1 VKFLFFSFIFCY
13 FVSSELC
20 FASAKP
26 AKRRQNGLSPESV
39 SSLPE
44 LKKAREVEVF
54 VSAEF
59 VEDDIRTEKKVT
71 INSVTELVAKFT
83 PDSKL
88 ALGRH
93 FAPEFIPSKPFI
105 DKKTGLSLGFEIE
118 SYGLRFAKPEWEDGV
133 TNVGGDSSN
142 PEDYEKT
149 IFSISFKPFS
159 LKKTTEF
166 LELLK
171 EKIGEKLPLK
181 SAIIEARKI
190 FTKKY
195 KFMTVGFE
203 IFRDDVALVKST
215 KPDVFKIQED
225 FFEEP
230 EYENSSKKDQDKL
243 GFPADLTEIQTV
255 DWHVSM
261 TLGVPLKNITLEDF
275 VSKLIVLASAGM
287 YTGIEDEV
295 LQAAVGN
302 LKNYKTQPGQAFHFK
317 EYDPCVRMALL
328 YNQLKKILPKNA
340 KENRP
345 SDAELI
351 PLFLV
356 LDFSLMDL
364 HARRDEDGA
373 PIGVRSVKGVIKED
387 PFNCPRALNQSN
399 LTYKDLL
406 GVLPKTVFHLAEI
419 LSQKAPRGERSNI
432 LEFIQKTRGKPFI
445 FNLSILK
452 LVERVKN
459 FSAEDKVF
467 TFVPNSQS
475 QDSLLPDFVVLETRG
490 VNAKQREYS
499 PYAFSAQPGETREPL
514 TKPVGIVYQSIVNS
528 FLKK

>member
-1 VKFLFFSFIFCY
+1 M
-13 FVSSELC
+13 C

-26 AKRRQNGLSPESV
+26 AKRRQNDLSPESV

-230 EYENSSKKDQDKL
+230 DCGGARKNDPDQL
-243 GFPADLTEIQTV
+243 GFRDGLTEIQTV
-255 DWHVSM
+255 DWHISM
-261 TLGVPLKNITLEDF
+261 TLGVPLKELTLKDF
-275 VSKLIVLASAGM
+275 VSKLIILSSAGA
-287 YTGIEDEV
+287 YTGLDNFALEAE
-295 LQAAVGN
+295 
-302 LKNYKTQPGQAFHFK
+302 KTEQGPLYTQKKGLGQKFYFK
-317 EYDPCVRMALL
+317 EYNPCTRVAIL
-328 YNQLKKILPKNA
+328 YSELERVLQYFPKE
-340 KENRP
+340 KRP

-356 LDFSLMDL
+356 LDFALMDL

-373 PIGVRSVKGVIKED
+373 PTAVLSVKGVIKEN
-387 PFNCPRALNQSN
+387 PFNCARALNQSN

-406 GVLPKTVFHLAEI
+406 GVLPKTVFQLAES
-419 LSQKAPRGERSNI
+419 LSQRVSRGQRSNM